1 MTKKKRRVA
10 ATQTRN
16 RPVPPSGQRAGRAAA
31 RRELLVGAVS
41 LGVLLAVILAG
52 ALALSAFRDD
62 GPELTAE
69 RGPLAP
75 TDEPGPIHVHGLGV
89 NPGDGA
95 LYIATHTGLW
105 RVAPDERQAERV
117 GDRLQDTMGFTI
129 AGPNRFLG
137 SGHPDPRDIRDRRL
151 PPLLGL
157 IESTDAGETWR
168 PISLLGEAD
177 FHVLRNAG
185 DRVYGFDATN
195 ERLMVSRDKGRTWS
209 ERRPPA
215 PVIDL
220 VTDPRRSERVLT
232 ATERGLF
239 ASDDAGRSWRGRSE
253 SVGLLAWP
261 TPNRLYAVDGGGRVL
276 ASADAGREW
285 NAVGD
290 IGGQPAALL
299 ATAPRELYVALHDGT
314 IKRSANGG
322 GTWELRSSP

>member
-1 MTKKKRRVA
+1 MTKKRRVP
-10 ATQTRN
+10 ATRK
-16 RPVPPSGQRAGRAAA
+16 RPVPRTKQRPARPDR
-31 RRELLVGAVS
+31 RREVLFGGVA
-41 LGVLLAVILAG
+41 LGLLLAVVLG
-52 ALALSAFRDD
+52 AALGLSALRDD
-62 GPELTAE
+62 GGGLMAE
-69 RGPLAP
+69 EDPLAP
-75 TDEPGPIHVHGLGV
+75 TQEPGPIHVHGLGV

-105 RVAPDERQAERV
+105 RVGAEKKEAERV
-117 GDRLQDTMGFTI
+117 GDRLQDTMGFTV
-129 AGPNRFLG
+129 AGSDRFLG
-137 SGHPDPRDIRDRRL
+137 SGHPDPRDVRDRRL

-157 IESTDAGETWR
+157 IESTDAGKTWR
-168 PISLLGEAD
+168 PISLLGKAD

-209 ERRPPA
+209 EHRPPA

-220 VTDPRRSERVLT
+220 VTDPRRSERVLA

-239 ASDDAGRSWRGRSE
+239 ESDDAGRSWRARSE
-253 SVGLLAWP
+253 AAGLLAWP
-261 TPNRLYAVDGGGRVL
+261 APNRLYAVDGRGRVF

-322 GTWELRSSP
+322 ASWNLRSSP